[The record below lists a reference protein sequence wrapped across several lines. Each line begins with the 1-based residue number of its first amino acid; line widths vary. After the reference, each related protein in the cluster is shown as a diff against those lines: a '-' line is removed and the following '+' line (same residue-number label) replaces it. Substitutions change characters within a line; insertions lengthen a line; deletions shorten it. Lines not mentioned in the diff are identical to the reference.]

1 MRKLILSGDDWFEL
15 KHTLELLVIV
25 TNNAAEE
32 LDEHGCTFENDGID
46 RTGCAPR
53 KVRQGKGGEIQAT
66 SGTGRIGRT
75 SAGGEGMKK
84 LLLTTAEWLYL
95 KWMLERNMIRMDAD
109 AFRLKEG
116 EPGSEARREAI
127 GKELERIEKEH
138 RNIERMLEK
147 IEAAETVQTAT
158 DETEEKK

>member
-1 MRKLILSGDDWFEL
+1 
-15 KHTLELLVIV
+15 
-25 TNNAAEE
+25 
-32 LDEHGCTFENDGID
+32 
-46 RTGCAPR
+46 
-53 KVRQGKGGEIQAT
+53 
-66 SGTGRIGRT
+66 
-75 SAGGEGMKK
+75 MKK

-109 AFRLKEG
+109 VFRLKEG

-127 GKELERIEKEH
+127 GKELESIEKER

>member
-1 MRKLILSGDDWFEL
+1 
-15 KHTLELLVIV
+15 
-25 TNNAAEE
+25 
-32 LDEHGCTFENDGID
+32 
-46 RTGCAPR
+46 
-53 KVRQGKGGEIQAT
+53 
-66 SGTGRIGRT
+66 
-75 SAGGEGMKK
+75 MKK
-84 LLLTTAEWLYL
+84 LLLTTEEWLHL

-158 DETEEKK
+158 DETEEQNGSGMSRRKRPGSGRSDCWRNCGTGRPCGEWRKPAACGWAARPLCWR

>member
-1 MRKLILSGDDWFEL
+1 
-15 KHTLELLVIV
+15 
-25 TNNAAEE
+25 
-32 LDEHGCTFENDGID
+32 
-46 RTGCAPR
+46 
-53 KVRQGKGGEIQAT
+53 
-66 SGTGRIGRT
+66 
-75 SAGGEGMKK
+75 MKK
-84 LLLTTAEWLYL
+84 LLLTTTEWLYL

>member
-1 MRKLILSGDDWFEL
+1 
-15 KHTLELLVIV
+15 
-25 TNNAAEE
+25 
-32 LDEHGCTFENDGID
+32 
-46 RTGCAPR
+46 
-53 KVRQGKGGEIQAT
+53 
-66 SGTGRIGRT
+66 
-75 SAGGEGMKK
+75 MKK

-95 KWMLERNMIRMDAD
+95 KWMLERSMIRMDAD

-116 EPGSEARREAI
+116 EPGSEERREAI

-147 IEAAETVQTAT
+147 IETAETVQTAT